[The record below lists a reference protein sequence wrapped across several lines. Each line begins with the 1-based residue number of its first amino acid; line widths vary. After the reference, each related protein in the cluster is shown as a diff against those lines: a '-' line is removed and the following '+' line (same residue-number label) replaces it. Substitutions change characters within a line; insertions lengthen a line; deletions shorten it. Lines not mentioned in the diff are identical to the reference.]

1 MCQVLN
7 VSTSGYY
14 AWYRRPESSQ
24 SQSNRVL
31 DSQIQQIYTEH
42 KQRYGVPRITH
53 ELKDQGFHY
62 SENRVART
70 ADADARIKRGSGEEI
85 QTNHRFQS

>member
-7 VSTSGYY
+7 ISTSGYY

-24 SQSNRVL
+24 GQSNRVL
-31 DSQIQQIYTEH
+31 DSQIQKVYAEH
-42 KQRYGVPRITH
+42 KQRYGVPRITN

-62 SENRVART
+62 SENRVAR
-70 ADADARIKRGSGEEI
+70 RMKKLGLKGI
-85 QTNHRFQS
+85 QANHRFQS